1 MDFRLTKDI
10 HNWLEEQGLMNDCDM
25 ISVAGVAQDI
35 VKNGQNS
42 FVLNQI
48 ALSVKLHQI
57 KKVILLH
64 HLDCGAYGGHAGF
77 DNLEQEQAKHLSE
90 MQTAAAIIKEKF
102 PELEVVLGIV
112 SDSANGWEIK
122 TI

>member
-1 MDFRLTKDI
+1 
-10 HNWLEEQGLMNDCDM
+10 MNDCDM
-25 ISVAGVAQDI
+25 ISVAGVAKDI
-35 VKNGQNS
+35 VENKDNS

-48 ALSVKLHQI
+48 VLSVKLHQI

-77 DNLEQEQAKHLSE
+77 TDLAQELAKHQSE
-90 MQTAAAIIKEKF
+90 MQTAAASIKEKF
-102 PELEVVLGIV
+102 PQLEVVMAIV

-122 TI
+122 ML